1 MGVPVK
7 LSVEMFDLPRA
18 RNTDPATSHAAADR
32 AVKFAG
38 THAER
43 ILAALKA
50 VGTGTPVSIS
60 EKTGLTIVQIDRRL
74 HELEKKGL
82 IRVVRMFGHD
92 LIIGGY
98 RCWEP
103 VNA

>member
-1 MGVPVK
+1 MSD
-7 LSVEMFDLPRA
+7 LSIEMYDLPRA

-32 AVKFAG
+32 ATNFAG
-38 THAER
+38 SHAER

-50 VGTGTPVSIS
+50 VGTGTPASIS
-60 EKTGLTIVQIDRRL
+60 EITGLTIVQIDRRL

-82 IRVVRMFGHD
+82 IRIVKVFGHD
-92 LIIGGY
+92 LVIGGY

-103 VNA
+103 VR

>member
-1 MGVPVK
+1 M
-7 LSVEMFDLPRA
+7 SVNLAIEMYDLPRA

-32 AVKFAG
+32 AANFAG
-38 THAER
+38 SHAER

-50 VGTGTPVSIS
+50 VGTGTPPSIS
-60 EKTGLTIVQIDRRL
+60 DKTGLTIVQIDRRL

-82 IRVVRMFGHD
+82 IRIVKVFGHD
-92 LIIGGY
+92 LVIGGY

-103 VNA
+103 VR

>member
-1 MGVPVK
+1 MN
-7 LSVEMFDLPRA
+7 LSIEMYDLPRA

-32 AVKFAG
+32 ATNFAG
-38 THAER
+38 SHAER

-50 VGTGTPVSIS
+50 VGTGTPPSIS
-60 EKTGLTIVQIDRRL
+60 DKTGLTIVQIDRRL
-74 HELEKKGL
+74 VEMERKGL
-82 IRVVRMFGHD
+82 IRVVRLFGHD
-92 LIIGGY
+92 LVVGGY

>member
-1 MGVPVK
+1 MTN
-7 LSVEMFDLPRA
+7 LSIEMYDLPRA

-32 AVKFAG
+32 ATNFAG
-38 THAER
+38 SHAER

-50 VGTGTPVSIS
+50 VGTGTPPSIS
-60 EKTGLTIVQIDRRL
+60 DKTGLTIVQIDRRL

-82 IRVVRMFGHD
+82 IRIVKVFGHD
-92 LIIGGY
+92 LVIGGY

-103 VNA
+103 I